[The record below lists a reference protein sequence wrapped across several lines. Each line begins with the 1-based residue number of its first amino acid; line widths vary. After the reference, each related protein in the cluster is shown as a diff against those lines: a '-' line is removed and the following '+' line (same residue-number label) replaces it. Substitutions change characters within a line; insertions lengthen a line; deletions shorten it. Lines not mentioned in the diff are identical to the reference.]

1 MEPTA
6 NCPYNYSSE
15 WVSKQHSKAV
25 AGKCAAP
32 FSCDESIITDT
43 FSVMACPGGD
53 PAANATYFGIPSMA
67 LLGENGYA
75 DFLYAIADNDFVNRG
90 GELKDTGEK
99 LGVCALSVGIQ
110 SEEWLL
116 TLTKPQAT
124 SLTRSRKASRCSS
137 SFSRPRRG

>member
-1 MEPTA
+1 M
-6 NCPYNYSSE
+6 
-15 WVSKQHSKAV
+15 VD
-25 AGKCAAP
+25 KCAAP

-90 GELKDTGEK
+90 GELKDTGER
-99 LGVCALSVGIQ
+99 LCDLNMCIQ
-110 SEEWLL
+110 REEWLL
-116 TLTKPQAT
+116 TFTKPQAT
-124 SLTRSRKASRCSS
+124 SLTRSRRASRCSS